1 VEASFNTR
9 YTRIWYKITG
19 DGTTKKQL
27 KLKKKR
33 KIRSYHTKNLFCS
46 AKYLHRYDL
55 QHREPA
61 KKSKT
66 HLKYVPRCPKLAGS
80 NNLATALKDQ

>member
-1 VEASFNTR
+1 MVQL
-9 YTRIWYKITG
+9 RI
-19 DGTTKKQL
+19 
-27 KLKKKR
+27 KKKKKKKKEN
-33 KIRSYHTKNLFCS
+33 KIISYQEPFCS
-46 AKYLHRYDL
+46 AKYLHRYDP

-61 KKSKT
+61 KKGKT